1 MPFPRKISDE
11 QRALLREIALTRRY
25 IADIYRTLPSNK
37 QLAREMGG
45 VSRSAIEQ
53 IMVQELAAYD
63 AEQSGML
70 RSDLVS
76 RETNHGENAAIWP
89 PASMDNTQSV
99 SAKESN

>member
-37 QLAREMGG
+37 RLAREMA
-45 VSRSAIEQ
+45 VSRGAIEQ
-53 IMVQELAAYD
+53 ILVQELAAYD
-63 AEQSGML
+63 EQQAGKL
-70 RSDLVS
+70 RLDSVS

-89 PASMDNTQSV
+89 PASTDNTQSV